1 MRKCHLPYN
10 ARRSTPKDAG
20 HLQNHVFAPEPQREH
35 PQRYGSFAKPCFSQE
50 PKKEHTQTNI
60 SPKSTKRGP
69 KSNPNR
75 SQIGSEPILKMHL
88 KKAILF
94 FDVKNNVFEEKRSKK
109 IRSNKHRCSI
119 FAAIYSTLGHLYSK
133 AFKAA

>member
-1 MRKCHLPYN
+1 MRVDLCSMCGRTVEKGMCVDLCSVCGRTVCSVCDPFLWLTEKGQ
-10 ARRSTPKDAG
+10 AVICLAVVGVRR
-20 HLQNHVFAPEPQREH
+20 
-35 PQRYGSFAKPCFSQE
+35 
-50 PKKEHTQTNI
+50 
-60 SPKSTKRGP
+60 P

-75 SQIGSEPILKMHL
+75 SQIGSEPSLKIHL
-88 KKAILF
+88 KKAIVF

-119 FAAIYSTLGHLYSK
+119 FAAIYSTLCHLYLK